1 MASARSDGPAGYAEQ
16 VLLPRRS
23 LIDLLEAFP
32 ACDMPFEVYLDR
44 LPPLHPRYY
53 SISSSART
61 SPEVASITV
70 GVLQGP
76 SRSGDGL
83 FTGVCSGYLNRNP
96 ARSTIF
102 AFVRKPNISF
112 RPPDNPHVPMI
123 MVGCGTGLAPFR
135 GFVAE
140 RADLKNGGVPVGES
154 MLFFGFR
161 HPDQDYLYQDE
172 LQEFEKMGVV
182 RVLAVPSRVPGQPK
196 TYVQDRILEQRADVW
211 RLIEAGAVI
220 FVCGNASTMAP
231 AVRSAFLNV
240 FRKQTGKT
248 QADADAWLTGLRA
261 DHRYLEDIWGGSAAP
276 AEPTRTDSIGADVPP
291 APAVPREGT

>member
-1 MASARSDGPAGYAEQ
+1 
-16 VLLPRRS
+16 
-23 LIDLLEAFP
+23 
-32 ACDMPFEVYLDR
+32 
-44 LPPLHPRYY
+44 
-53 SISSSART
+53 
-61 SPEVASITV
+61 
-70 GVLQGP
+70 
-76 SRSGDGL
+76 
-83 FTGVCSGYLNRNP
+83 
-96 ARSTIF
+96 
-102 AFVRKPNISF
+102 
-112 RPPDNPHVPMI
+112 

-135 GFVAE
+135 GFVAD

-154 MLFFGFR
+154 VLFFGFR

-220 FVCGNASTMAP
+220 FVCGNANTMAP

-240 FRKQTGKT
+240 FRKQTGKS

-276 AEPTRTDSIGADVPP
+276 AEPTRNDSIGADVPP
-291 APAVPREGT
+291 APSVPREGGCASLTTFRFAHPQTAKSSQARWSISAEPSPALSCALRHPATAST